1 MGIKNGFLEDV
12 PLELTFE
19 DYLRVSQVKKR
30 RVRFEVGERTRAKT
44 GRHEIARCMIRE
56 LTTQKTYI

>member
-19 DYLRVSQVKKR
+19 DYLRVSQMKKR
-30 RVRFEVGERTRAKT
+30 RMRFEVGERT
-44 GRHEIARCMIRE
+44 
-56 LTTQKTYI
+56 